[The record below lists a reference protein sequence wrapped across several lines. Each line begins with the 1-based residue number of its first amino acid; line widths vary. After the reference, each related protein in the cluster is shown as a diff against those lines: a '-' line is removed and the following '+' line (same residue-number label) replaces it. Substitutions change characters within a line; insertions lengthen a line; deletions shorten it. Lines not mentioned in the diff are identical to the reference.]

1 MPATHA
7 INFFTADEVCHDR
20 ILQLVENMLATKQ
33 QQASARTDA
42 DINRLAHRAADL
54 DRRIDELV
62 YELYALTAD
71 EVKIV
76 EDSA

>member
-1 MPATHA
+1 M
-7 INFFTADEVCHDR
+7 V
-20 ILQLVENMLATKQ
+20 QLVETMLATKQ
-33 QQASARTDA
+33 QQSSARTDA

-62 YELYALTAD
+62 YELYGLTAE

-76 EDSA
+76 EGAA